1 MMLDDKLKT
10 ANQPWNG
17 SIPSL
22 QERIASRIPAKRDRA
37 DRLLKEYGSEV
48 VDTVSVA
55 NLYGGNRGVRLMI
68 SDISHVE
75 PYEGIR
81 FRDYTIHDILSSL
94 PKLEGA
100 EYPLAGGLYY
110 LLLVGDIP
118 TLSDALMVEEEWRSR
133 IEIPGYVFDVLKAL
147 PDDTHPMAMFSQAI
161 LSMQGES
168 IFAKEYQKGNLKK
181 SDYWET
187 ILQDSL
193 NLTAKLPSLA
203 AYIYRLKY
211 SDGTFIEPDPSL
223 DWSANFAH
231 MIGKSKDADY
241 EDYRELC
248 RLFFVLHADHEGAN
262 ASSHSTHLVASTL
275 SDIYYSCSAGM
286 NALAGPLHG
295 LANQGCLKWILSLRE
310 KFGGVPSKEQLEE
323 FAFDTLNSGQVIPG
337 YGHAVLRITDPRF
350 SAQLDFG
357 KKHMYNDELFQLV
370 NEVYEVVPKIL
381 SKIDKVKNP
390 WPNVDAITGV
400 LQYHYGITGI
410 EIYTVLFGVSRILG
424 ISSSVLWS
432 RILGLPIERP
442 KSVTTNLLEDYL
454 S

>member
-48 VDTVSVA
+48 VDTVTVA

-94 PKLEGA
+94 PKLEGT

-118 TLSDALMVEEEWRSR
+118 TLSDALMVEEEWRLR
-133 IEIPGYVFDVLKAL
+133 MELPGYVFDVLRAL
-147 PDDTHPMAMFSQAI
+147 PGDTHPMAMFSQAI

-193 NLTAKLPSLA
+193 NLTAKLPSIA
-203 AYIYRLKY
+203 AFIYRLKY
-211 SDGTFIEPDPSL
+211 LDGTFIEPDPNL

-231 MIGKSKDADY
+231 MLGKIKRS
-241 EDYRELC
+241 
-248 RLFFVLHADHEGAN
+248 
-262 ASSHSTHLVASTL
+262 
-275 SDIYYSCSAGM
+275 
-286 NALAGPLHG
+286 G
-295 LANQGCLKWILSLRE
+295 L
-310 KFGGVPSKEQLEE
+310 
-323 FAFDTLNSGQVIPG
+323 
-337 YGHAVLRITDPRF
+337 
-350 SAQLDFG
+350 
-357 KKHMYNDELFQLV
+357 
-370 NEVYEVVPKIL
+370 
-381 SKIDKVKNP
+381 
-390 WPNVDAITGV
+390 
-400 LQYHYGITGI
+400 
-410 EIYTVLFGVSRILG
+410 
-424 ISSSVLWS
+424 
-432 RILGLPIERP
+432 
-442 KSVTTNLLEDYL
+442 
-454 S
+454 